1 MAKAN
6 ILVVE
11 DETIIALDIQDALQG
26 LGYDVCGLTAS
37 GEQAIQ
43 LATELKP
50 DLALM
55 DIHLSGEM
63 DGTQAAG
70 QIQSRLDIPV
80 VYLTAHSNRATLERA
95 RLTQPFGYVLKP
107 FKERELHMA
116 IEIALYRHQMERL
129 LQARE
134 AEIRRRNRELATLNQ
149 VISASAA
156 STTAEP
162 MLETACRELAQALD
176 LPHVAVSLLNE
187 DKTASVVVAEY
198 RTQNWPSALQRVT
211 PAPEWAP
218 THPMSLNGTDAPA
231 APRMVLPMVI
241 QGEVIGGLELSTAEP
256 HDFSGEEIDLGW
268 SVSRQVA
275 GALARM
281 RAEEKRRKLE
291 QQYYQAQKMEAL
303 GRLTGGVAH
312 EFNNLLTIMN
322 GFTEFLQLEL
332 PPDSRLQELT
342 TKIGQ
347 AGRRATNLVRQLLA
361 FSRAQVIQPQVT
373 DLNRIVTD
381 MYDMLWRIIGEDIT
395 MTSVLAP
402 NLWTVMVD
410 PAQMELVIINL
421 VINARDAMPYGGRLS
436 LETANVV
443 LEEDQIAARLDVQSG
458 EHVMLSVSDTGM
470 GMSEQVRA
478 RIFEPFFTTKQ
489 AGAGTGLGLSTVHG
503 VVKQSGGDI
512 LCYSEEGVGT
522 TFKIYL
528 PRNQGAVRLCKGPR
542 LTRALPVGGET
553 LLVVEDDPG
562 VRELAGQVL
571 RQGGYTL
578 LEAETASEALGVAS
592 GHAGPIHLLLTDLVL
607 PGTNGKALA
616 GQLARSRPEMKTL
629 FMSGYSSEVIAH
641 HGLLEP
647 GAAFLVKPFGPS
659 DLACKVRSILD
670 A

>member
-1 MAKAN
+1 
-6 ILVVE
+6 
-11 DETIIALDIQDALQG
+11 
-26 LGYDVCGLTAS
+26 
-37 GEQAIQ
+37 
-43 LATELKP
+43 
-50 DLALM
+50 
-55 DIHLSGEM
+55 
-63 DGTQAAG
+63 
-70 QIQSRLDIPV
+70 
-80 VYLTAHSNRATLERA
+80 
-95 RLTQPFGYVLKP
+95 
-107 FKERELHMA
+107 
-116 IEIALYRHQMERL
+116 
-129 LQARE
+129 
-134 AEIRRRNRELATLNQ
+134 
-149 VISASAA
+149 
-156 STTAEP
+156 
-162 MLETACRELAQALD
+162 
-176 LPHVAVSLLNE
+176 
-187 DKTASVVVAEY
+187 
-198 RTQNWPSALQRVT
+198 
-211 PAPEWAP
+211 
-218 THPMSLNGTDAPA
+218 
-231 APRMVLPMVI
+231 
-241 QGEVIGGLELSTAEP
+241 
-256 HDFSGEEIDLGW
+256 
-268 SVSRQVA
+268 
-275 GALARM
+275 
-281 RAEEKRRKLE
+281 
-291 QQYYQAQKMEAL
+291 
-303 GRLTGGVAH
+303 
-312 EFNNLLTIMN
+312 
-322 GFTEFLQLEL
+322 
-332 PPDSRLQELT
+332 
-342 TKIGQ
+342 
-347 AGRRATNLVRQLLA
+347 
-361 FSRAQVIQPQVT
+361 
-373 DLNRIVTD
+373 
-381 MYDMLWRIIGEDIT
+381 
-395 MTSVLAP
+395 
-402 NLWTVMVD
+402 
-410 PAQMELVIINL
+410 
-421 VINARDAMPYGGRLS
+421 MPYGGRLS